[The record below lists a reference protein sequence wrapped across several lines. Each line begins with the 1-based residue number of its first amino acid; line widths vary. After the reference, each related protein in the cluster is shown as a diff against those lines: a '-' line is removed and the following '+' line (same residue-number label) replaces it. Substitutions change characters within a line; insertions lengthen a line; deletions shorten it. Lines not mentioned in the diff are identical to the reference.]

1 MNEDTKTHGIDEAN
15 PQGANQNTPQGE
27 GTTKPQVEKMEGKFT
42 QEDLDNISAKA
53 RGTAERET
61 KKKLLAELG
70 LRADEEEKLIKFK
83 QAYEASLS
91 EDDRKATELSDLKT
105 DNLKLSQDL
114 EEKDY
119 TLKAL
124 FELTGKKEDDVA
136 KIVKMAKGLKTDEN
150 TIEDAIKEVI
160 SMVNPKLG
168 QPNNTQ
174 PTNPNM
180 PIGNQLQQ
188 PSTVVIDVQENPF
201 KAGSFNLTKQGKLL
215 KENPELAKKLA
226 EEAGV
231 KLKF

>member
-83 QAYEASLS
+83 EAYEASLS

-105 DNLKLSQDL
+105 DNLRLSQDL

-150 TIEDAIKEVI
+150 TIEDAIKEMKDNDKWAFRTSVGAIITSGIGLIILFVKMGMGVI
-160 SMVNPKLG
+160 
-168 QPNNTQ
+168 
-174 PTNPNM
+174 
-180 PIGNQLQQ
+180 
-188 PSTVVIDVQENPF
+188 
-201 KAGSFNLTKQGKLL
+201 
-215 KENPELAKKLA
+215 
-226 EEAGV
+226 
-231 KLKF
+231 

>member
-53 RGTAERET
+53 RGTSERET

-83 QAYEASLS
+83 EAYEASLS

-105 DNLKLSQDL
+105 DNLRLSQDL

-150 TIEDAIKEVI
+150 TIEDAIKEMKDNDKWAFRTSVGAIITSGIGLIILFVKMGMGVI
-160 SMVNPKLG
+160 
-168 QPNNTQ
+168 
-174 PTNPNM
+174 
-180 PIGNQLQQ
+180 
-188 PSTVVIDVQENPF
+188 
-201 KAGSFNLTKQGKLL
+201 
-215 KENPELAKKLA
+215 
-226 EEAGV
+226 
-231 KLKF
+231 

>member
-15 PQGANQNTPQGE
+15 PQGANQNIPQQE
-27 GTTKPQVEKMEGKFT
+27 GNTKPQVEKMEGKFT

-83 QAYEASLS
+83 EAYEASLS
-91 EDDRKATELSDLKT
+91 EDDRKATELNDLKT
-105 DNLKLSQDL
+105 DNLRLSQDL

-160 SMVNPKLG
+160 SMVNLNVE

-180 PIGNQLQQ
+180 PVGNQLQQ